1 MAAERK
7 DRSCAHRRQGRQV
20 TSVVAILASL
30 CASPRAGG
38 KPAREYAMILM
49 AAGIPSYNFPIPKG
63 SFFDLVFHQTNF
75 SLQILGL
82 LNPPLSLN
90 LIGLIIIV
98 LIAFAA
104 NAVTERLT
112 SSKAGGLFTAV
123 LITLIGSYLFAAFV
137 RFPFDFQ
144 LEGVRII
151 AALLGAII
159 IAVFYT
165 LIRKQGSSKKS

>member
-1 MAAERK
+1 
-7 DRSCAHRRQGRQV
+7 
-20 TSVVAILASL
+20 
-30 CASPRAGG
+30 
-38 KPAREYAMILM
+38 MILM

-63 SFFDLVFHQTNF
+63 SFFDLVFHQTYF

-82 LNPPLSLN
+82 LNPPLTLN

-112 SSKAGGLFTAV
+112 KSKAGGLLTAV
-123 LITLIGSYLFAAFV
+123 LITLIGAYLFSAFV
-137 RFPFDFQ
+137 KFPFDFQ

-151 AALLGAII
+151 ATLLGAII

-165 LIRKQGSSKKS
+165 LIRGQMANK

>member
-1 MAAERK
+1 MGGQ
-7 DRSCAHRRQGRQV
+7 SQGLVVSWQGRQV
-20 TSVVAILASL
+20 GMCWVGVVLASL
-30 CASPRAGG
+30 CASPVAGL
-38 KPAREYAMILM
+38 PAKESDMIAL
-49 AAGIPSYNFPIPKG
+49 AAAIPSYNFPIPKG
-63 SFFDLVFHQTNF
+63 SFFDLLFHQTSL
-75 SLQILGL
+75 SLQVLGL
-82 LNPPLSLN
+82 LHPPFSIN

-137 RFPFDFQ
+137 RLPFDFI
-144 LEGVRII
+144 LEGVPII

-159 IAVFYT
+159 IAVFYS
-165 LIRKQGSSKKS
+165 LIRKQSSSKKG

>member
-1 MAAERK
+1 ML
-7 DRSCAHRRQGRQV
+7 V
-20 TSVVAILASL
+20 L
-30 CASPRAGG
+30 
-38 KPAREYAMILM
+38 
-49 AAGIPSYNFPIPKG
+49 AAGIPRFSFPIPKG
-63 SFFDLVFHQTNF
+63 SFFDLLFHQTNF

-82 LNPPLSLN
+82 LHPPFSIN

-112 SSKAGGLFTAV
+112 SNKAGGLFTAV

-137 RFPFDFQ
+137 RFPFDFE

-165 LIRKQGSSKKS
+165 LIRGQVKHK

>member
-1 MAAERK
+1 MVFMAA
-7 DRSCAHRRQGRQV
+7 
-20 TSVVAILASL
+20 T
-30 CASPRAGG
+30 
-38 KPAREYAMILM
+38 
-49 AAGIPSYNFPIPKG
+49 IPSYDFPIAKG
-63 SFFDLVFHQTNF
+63 SFFDLVFHQTYF

-82 LNPPLSLN
+82 LNPPFRIN
-90 LIGLIIIV
+90 LIGLIIII

-112 SSKAGGLFTAV
+112 SNKAGGLFTAV

-144 LEGVRII
+144 LEGVRIV

-165 LIRKQGSSKKS
+165 LIRGQKAGSKKG

>member
-1 MAAERK
+1 MVFMAA
-7 DRSCAHRRQGRQV
+7 S
-20 TSVVAILASL
+20 
-30 CASPRAGG
+30 
-38 KPAREYAMILM
+38 
-49 AAGIPSYNFPIPKG
+49 IPSYNFPIAKG
-63 SFFDLVFHQTNF
+63 SFFDLMFHQTYF

-82 LNPPLSLN
+82 LNPPFRIN
-90 LIGLIIIV
+90 LIGLLIIV

-112 SSKAGGLFTAV
+112 SNKAGGLFTAV
-123 LITLIGSYLFAAFV
+123 LITLVGSYLFVAFV
-137 RFPFDFQ
+137 RFPFDFE

-165 LIRKQGSSKKS
+165 LIRRQTAGSKKG

>member
-1 MAAERK
+1 MIFMAA
-7 DRSCAHRRQGRQV
+7 
-20 TSVVAILASL
+20 AIQSF
-30 CASPRAGG
+30 
-38 KPAREYAMILM
+38 
-49 AAGIPSYNFPIPKG
+49 NFPIPKG
-63 SFFDLVFHQTNF
+63 SFFDLVFHQTFF
-75 SLQILGL
+75 SLQILGM
-82 LNPPLSLN
+82 LNPPFSIN
-90 LIGLIIIV
+90 LIGLIIII

-112 SSKAGGLFTAV
+112 SNKAGGLFTAV

-137 RFPFDFQ
+137 RFPFDFE

-165 LIRKQGSSKKS
+165 LIRKQGAHK

>member
-1 MAAERK
+1 MVFVAA
-7 DRSCAHRRQGRQV
+7 A
-20 TSVVAILASL
+20 
-30 CASPRAGG
+30 
-38 KPAREYAMILM
+38 
-49 AAGIPSYNFPIPKG
+49 IPSFSFPIPKG

-82 LNPPLSLN
+82 LNPPFQIN
-90 LIGLIIIV
+90 LIGLLIIV

-112 SSKAGGLFTAV
+112 SNKAGGLLTAV

-137 RFPFDFQ
+137 RFPFDFA

-165 LIRKQGSSKKS
+165 LIRGQMSRK

>member
-1 MAAERK
+1 MIFMA
-7 DRSCAHRRQGRQV
+7 
-20 TSVVAILASL
+20 T
-30 CASPRAGG
+30 
-38 KPAREYAMILM
+38 
-49 AAGIPSYNFPIPKG
+49 GIPSYSFPIPKG
-63 SFFDLVFHQTNF
+63 SFFDLVFHQTYF
-75 SLQILGL
+75 SVQILGL
-82 LNPPLSLN
+82 LNPPLTLN

-112 SSKAGGLFTAV
+112 SKKAGGLFTAV
-123 LITLIGSYLFAAFV
+123 LITLIGSYIFAAFV
-137 RFPFDFQ
+137 KFPFDFA

-165 LIRKQGSSKKS
+165 LIRGQTSGKSK

>member
-1 MAAERK
+1 
-7 DRSCAHRRQGRQV
+7 
-20 TSVVAILASL
+20 
-30 CASPRAGG
+30 
-38 KPAREYAMILM
+38 MILM

-82 LNPPLSLN
+82 LNPPFSIN
-90 LIGLIIIV
+90 LIGLIIII

-165 LIRKQGSSKKS
+165 LIRKPGASKKDS

>member
-1 MAAERK
+1 
-7 DRSCAHRRQGRQV
+7 
-20 TSVVAILASL
+20 
-30 CASPRAGG
+30 
-38 KPAREYAMILM
+38 MILM

-90 LIGLIIIV
+90 LIGLIIII

-165 LIRKQGSSKKS
+165 LIRKPGASKKELMTGAGVGQWSITRQRLEWWESTSPLGLVARSRQ

>member
-1 MAAERK
+1 MVFMAA
-7 DRSCAHRRQGRQV
+7 S
-20 TSVVAILASL
+20 
-30 CASPRAGG
+30 
-38 KPAREYAMILM
+38 
-49 AAGIPSYNFPIPKG
+49 IPSYNFPIPKG
-63 SFFDLVFHQTNF
+63 SFFDLLFHQTYF
-75 SLQILGL
+75 SLQVLGL
-82 LNPPLSLN
+82 LNPPFKIN

-112 SSKAGGLFTAV
+112 SNKAGGLFTAV

-137 RFPFDFQ
+137 RFPFDFE

-165 LIRKQGSSKKS
+165 LIRGQMSSGKKG

>member
-1 MAAERK
+1 MIFMAA
-7 DRSCAHRRQGRQV
+7 A
-20 TSVVAILASL
+20 
-30 CASPRAGG
+30 
-38 KPAREYAMILM
+38 
-49 AAGIPSYNFPIPKG
+49 IPSFNFPIPKG
-63 SFFDLVFHQTNF
+63 SFFDLVFHQTYF

-82 LNPPLSLN
+82 LNPPFQIN
-90 LIGLIIIV
+90 LIGLLIIV

-112 SSKAGGLFTAV
+112 SNKAGGLLTAV

-137 RFPFDFQ
+137 RFPFDFA

-165 LIRKQGSSKKS
+165 LIRGQMSRK